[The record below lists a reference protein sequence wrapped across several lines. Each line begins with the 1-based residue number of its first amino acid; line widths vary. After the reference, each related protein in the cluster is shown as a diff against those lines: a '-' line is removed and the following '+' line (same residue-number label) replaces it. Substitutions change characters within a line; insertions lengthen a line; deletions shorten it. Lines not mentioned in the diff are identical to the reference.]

1 MHTGATGRH
10 SNQRTVAFDKR
21 SRGGERGTAHAS
33 ARDTTAA
40 QGTRGTVTCQGFSGS
55 KAGGDSRGML
65 QTESPLAFKT
75 LASGVLKACRAT
87 VFYPSPYRRGAPR
100 SELGEC
106 RRGTAQTTQCL
117 DVLSLIHTTCSWLS
131 ERSLKH
137 PQASQSL
144 YRLRTVYT

>member
-106 RRGTAQTTQCL
+106 RRGTHSRGVSPKFEVLWVIYYGSFDDTT
-117 DVLSLIHTTCSWLS
+117 
-131 ERSLKH
+131 
-137 PQASQSL
+137 
-144 YRLRTVYT
+144 